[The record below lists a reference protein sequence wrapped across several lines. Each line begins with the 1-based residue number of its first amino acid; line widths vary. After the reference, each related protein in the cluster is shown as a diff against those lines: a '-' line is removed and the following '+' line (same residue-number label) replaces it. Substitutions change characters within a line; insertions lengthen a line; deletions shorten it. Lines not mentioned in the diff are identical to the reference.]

1 MPIEPRPLPCEPAAF
16 APHLPAEVVE
26 RHRQAHQATF
36 DALRALLGDA
46 EDVPAPEVL
55 AVEARGALAA
65 HAAQAWAEDFHWAA
79 LCRPDPVD
87 PGGPGGALAA
97 AIQQA
102 FGEPQRLRERF
113 AELAGRL
120 GGPGWLWLVLRRDER
135 LAIVATSRSATPL
148 TGGDAPLLG
157 CCLWPHAMPEEGDGA
172 LQRYLDG
179 FWALVDWRVV
189 DARLEQARA
198 ALRPAR
204 GSATTTPAGR

>member
-1 MPIEPRPLPCEPAAF
+1 MPIEPRPLPCVPAAF

-26 RHRQAHQATF
+26 RHRQAQQATC
-36 DALRALLGDA
+36 DALQALLGDA
-46 EDVPAPEVL
+46 EEAPAPEML
-55 AVEARGALAA
+55 AIEARGALAA

-79 LCRPDPVD
+79 LRPPAAS
-87 PGGPGGALAA
+87 GPDGPDGALAA
-97 AIQQA
+97 AIQKA

-120 GGPGWLWLVLRRDER
+120 GGPGWLWLVLRRDDR
-135 LAIVATSRSATPL
+135 LAIMATPRSATPL

-157 CCLWPHAMPEEGDGA
+157 CCLWPHALPEGEGA

-198 ALRPAR
+198 ALKPSR
-204 GSATTTPAGR
+204 GGAATAPAGR